1 MTEDRK
7 AMALDNIRLAYW
19 TARRYQGCG
28 INSDDL
34 KGIALLGLVKAAEN
48 YDPSKGVSFS
58 TFATRVITNEILM
71 ALRKEQRYLGMVS
84 LDAEV
89 SVSEKEN
96 RASLADMVPC
106 EERGFARAE
115 AALMLSR
122 AADGVSEK
130 EMAAVWLV
138 ICRNVKQSDAGKLLR
153 VSQSIVSR
161 RVKSGLRKMRT
172 CLEGGQI

>member
-1 MTEDRK
+1 
-7 AMALDNIRLAYW
+7 
-19 TARRYQGCG
+19 
-28 INSDDL
+28 
-34 KGIALLGLVKAAEN
+34 
-48 YDPSKGVSFS
+48 
-58 TFATRVITNEILM
+58 M

-96 RASLADMVPC
+96 GVSLADMVPC
-106 EERGFARAE
+106 EDRGFARAE

-122 AADGVSEK
+122 AAGGVSEK

-153 VSQSIVSR
+153 VSQSIISR
-161 RVKSGLRKMRT
+161 RVKSGLRKMRMS
-172 CLEGGQI
+172 LEGGRI